1 MSKTLSDEIKAML
14 ADIILRR
21 DQMHDYQETAREFLY
36 DTPYAALFID
46 MGMGKT
52 ITALTVAVDLLNSF
66 QAKKILIIGPLK
78 VACDTWPKEI
88 AMWEHTAPFRFTL
101 LREEDDD
108 PRLAKARARARA
120 FGMTEGLSREDTTRM
135 TARAET
141 QERERIRKDLA
152 NSNTQIHII
161 NREAVTWLVNH
172 HQGNWPYDVVI
183 IDESSSFK
191 DHAADRFKALAKV
204 RKYPHLMKRVIEL
217 TATPTAEGYMGMWAQ
232 MFLLDRGERL
242 GKNIT
247 TYRNRY
253 FKFNR
258 WSKQFEIRPG
268 AEEEILQKIADIT
281 MVMRARDYGKEHV
294 PRIVDRKL
302 TLSERVMTQYKTLQ
316 DEFVLQL
323 PDGESVSA
331 DTAVAL
337 SSKLLQLSSGFVYD
351 TKLLMDWDTEDIKL
365 VKKVHHIHDEKIAMI
380 KEMVEALQG
389 KPVLIA
395 YHFKPALVRLMK
407 AFPNAVLMDP
417 KGKCITKW
425 NKGKIPI
432 LLVHPQSA
440 GHGLNLQRGGNNI
453 IMYDLPWSLENYK
466 QLIGRLARQG
476 QEFEVIVQRLICEGT
491 MDEVVAKSLDKK
503 DITQED
509 MFRMLRGY
517 IKARRKMM
525 ALVGQ
530 PLDEEVEF
538 DAEME
543 AALADEF

>member
-1 MSKTLSDEIKAML
+1 MSKTLSKEIRRQLAGVKLSRDEMHEEQELML
-14 ADIILRR
+14 D
-21 DQMHDYQETAREFLY
+21 FLHK
-36 DTPYAALFID
+36 TPYAALFAE
-46 MGMGKT
+46 MGVGKT
-52 ITALTVAVDLLNSF
+52 ITALTLAVDLLNCF
-66 QAKKILIIGPLK
+66 EVKRVLIIGPLK

-88 AMWEHTAPFRFTL
+88 AMWDHTAPFRFTL
-101 LREEDDD
+101 LREDDDD

-120 FGMTEGLSREDTTRM
+120 FGMTEGLSREDTDRM

-152 NSNTQIHII
+152 NTKTQIHVI

-172 HQGNWPYDVVI
+172 HQGKWPYDLVI

-217 TATPTAEGYMGMWAQ
+217 TATPTAEGYMGLWAQ

-247 TYRNRY
+247 AYRKSY
-253 FKFNR
+253 FSFNR

-268 AEEEILQKIADIT
+268 AEEKILKKIADIT
-281 MVMRARDYGKEHV
+281 MIVRARDYGKEHV
-294 PRIVDRKL
+294 PKVIDRKL
-302 TLSERVMTQYKTLQ
+302 TLSQRVMGQYATLQ

-337 SSKLLQLSSGFVYD
+337 SSKLLQLASGFVYD

-365 VKKVHHIHDEKIAMI
+365 VKKVHHIHDEKVAML

-395 YHFKPALVRLMK
+395 YHFKPSLVRLLK
-407 AFPNAVLMDP
+407 AFPGAVVMDP

-440 GHGLNLQRGGNNI
+440 GHGLNLQHGGHNI
-453 IMYDLPWSLENYK
+453 IMYDMPWSLENYK

-476 QEFEVIVQRLICEGT
+476 QKFEVIVQRLICEGT

-503 DITQED
+503 DATQED
-509 MFRMLRGY
+509 MFRMLRAY

-530 PLDEEVEF
+530 PLTKLDVEM
-538 DAEME
+538 DL
-543 AALADEF
+543 ALADEF